1 MRHLKSLAIAA
12 ALAATT
18 TIAAT
23 AQEAPPAGAFKAVH
37 LVNLTPQQVAAL
49 QAWMADMNAAIA
61 KAGHK
66 EVQYRLYKVTGKQ
79 AGKYEFM
86 WESWWPSG
94 AVYTKVHDNPAWK
107 LVAEKHPVVNEL
119 LKDEIYNR
127 YVAVTPEKREQ

>member
-1 MRHLKSLAIAA
+1 MRQLKSFAIAA
-12 ALAATT
+12 ALVGTT
-18 TIAAT
+18 LIAAA
-23 AQEAPPAGAFKAVH
+23 AQEPPPAGAFRAVH

-49 QAWMADMNAAIA
+49 QAWMADMNDVIA

-66 EVQYRLYKVTGKQ
+66 EVRYRLFKVTGKQ

-86 WESWWPSG
+86 WESSWPSG

-107 LVAEKHPVVNEL
+107 LVADRHPDVSEL

-127 YVAVTPEKREQ
+127 YVEVTAEKRER